1 MKRKLISI
9 VVALALTVLL
19 LPSAVLADG
28 APLGIQGNGTGNLYI
43 DINAA
48 PYTTFA
54 QKDWGQYAYKAGGC
68 AWFASSRVNQLTGK
82 GDTIWSG
89 ESWYNGRGA
98 ELGFTTGSTIQA
110 KCLACYGH
118 HVSVIEAVEGNNV
131 LVSEGGYTDS
141 DHGYCIIHWKSLEQ
155 VLNGDNGSLGEFL
168 GFVYL
173 GVSGNNS
180 GGSSGGTNTTFTTG
194 LYEITT
200 ISDALNVRSGAGDG
214 YEVIGQINKGSIVN
228 VTATNGSWGRINYNG
243 RAGWIALQFCTPTTS
258 SNNPVTKIT
267 LSTDSVYVNIGGS
280 TRLSVSFTPSGSY
293 SSVSW
298 KSSNPNVA
306 TIDSNGTIRGVSAGY
321 SVITASAGGRTDS
334 CLVSVTFNDV
344 RDSGTYFYRPVYWAV
359 GRTITVGT
367 GNNLF
372 SPNVSCTRA
381 QVVTFLWK
389 TLASPSPSSNAN
401 PFYDVA
407 PGTYY
412 YDAIRW
418 AAEQGI
424 TSGTSANQFSPDKPC
439 TRAEVLTF
447 LWHAYGS
454 PKESSSN
461 QFVDVPADSYYAI
474 PVTWA
479 YKNKIT
485 TGVSSTVFAPDEYC
499 SRCQMVTFLYHLYS

>member
-1 MKRKLISI
+1 MTKKILSLL
-9 VVALALTVLL
+9 VAVALMAML
-19 LPSAVLADG
+19 LPVAVLADG

-68 AWFASSRVNQLTGK
+68 AWFASARVNQLTGK

-89 ESWYNGRGA
+89 ESWISGRGA
-98 ELGFTTGSTIQA
+98 ELGFTSGKTIQA

-141 DHGYCIIHWKSLEQ
+141 DHGYCIIHWKTLQQ
-155 VLNGDNGSLGEFL
+155 VENGDNGSLGEFL
-168 GFVYL
+168 GYVYL
-173 GVSGNNS
+173 GVPGGS
-180 GGSSGGTNTTFTTG
+180 GGSSSGGNTNFSTG

-200 ISDALNVRSGAGDG
+200 SSDALNVRGGPGDG
-214 YEVIGQINKGSIVN
+214 YDVIGQISRGSIVN
-228 VTATNGSWGRINYNG
+228 VTQTSGSWGKISYNG
-243 RAGWIALQFCTPTTS
+243 GTGWIALSFCTPTTS
-258 SNNPVTKIT
+258 SSNPVTKIS
-267 LSTDSVYVNIGGS
+267 LSTDSVVVNISGS
-280 TRLSVSFTPSGSY
+280 TRLSVAFTPSTSTA
-293 SSVSW
+293 SVEW
-298 KSSNPNVA
+298 KSSNTNVA
-306 TIDSNGTIRGVSAGY
+306 SVDSSGTIRGITSGY
-321 SVITASAGGRTDS
+321 TIVTATAGGKSDS
-334 CLVSVTFNDV
+334 CLVYVTFNDV
-344 RDSGTYFYRPVYWAV
+344 RDSGTYFYVPVYWAV
-359 GRTITVGT
+359 GRSITAGT

-372 SPNVSCTRA
+372 SPEASCTRA

-389 TLASPSPSSNAN
+389 TLASPSPSSNNN
-401 PFYDVA
+401 PFYDIQ

-412 YDAIRW
+412 YDAVRW

-424 TSGTSANQFSPDKPC
+424 TSGTAANQFSPDKPC

-454 PKESSSN
+454 PKESANN
-461 QFVDVPADSYYAI
+461 QFYDVDATSYYAV

-479 YKNKIT
+479 NKNKIT
-485 TGVSSTVFAPDEYC
+485 SGTTDTQFSPDEFC
-499 SRCQMVTFLYHLYS
+499 TRAQMATFLYHLYS